1 MIVLGNRTRD
11 TAHIHVLEMEATDFV
26 YPMQPRSQ
34 ALPWEKPR
42 HKKRRFPVKTAP
54 KSKVKRLQ
62 VKTAIACLENY
73 YTNKIIITRVHTIDL
88 MPNYKINSRL
98 ANLDCKY

>member
-1 MIVLGNRTRD
+1 MTVLGPKNRTRD

-88 MPNYKINSRL
+88 MPNYKINSRIR
-98 ANLDCKY
+98 